1 MILGREVIG
10 MKALFQNPI
19 FNFLHHYRYAP
30 IIATLMAWGVGG
42 KDGLVMALSVITVL
56 TIVIGAIGLSLG
68 VRKIRRRRR
77 IEKMREEG
85 HYQFLCPH
93 CLHFGEHF
101 YECGVCSAEIQRF
114 QVDTEDEF
122 IQGCV
127 ECPPSLLPKK
137 IEAMCS
143 YCNVPSEA
151 EQYHRRKVEVLV
163 TLTTSEFKTLLK
175 CTKATLPET
184 DRQRG
189 FLFNNHSNIFRYVL
203 NFTNVP
209 TAKSLRNEYYIWK
222 WVDAVWLDVD
232 QSDVLTIARDL
243 DTLSH
248 RLALTEQQRRRLT
261 IFVRQAELDSVLRLR
276 LEQQFGQIHYDIS
289 PEQLFYDDIN
299 SSFIG
304 SRGKRVFK

>member
-1 MILGREVIG
+1 MNS
-10 MKALFQNPI
+10 LFQNPYL
-19 FNFLHHYRYAP
+19 NSLYHYRYVP
-30 IIATLMAWGVGG
+30 VLATLMAWGVGG
-42 KDGLVMALSVITVL
+42 TDGFVMALSVIAIL
-56 TIVIGAIGLSLG
+56 TIVVGGIGLSLG
-68 VRKIRRRRR
+68 VRKMRRRNR
-77 IEKMREEG
+77 IEKMRDQG
-85 HYQFLCPH
+85 HFQFLCPQ

-101 YECGVCSAEIQRF
+101 YECGVCRAEIEHF

-137 IEAMCS
+137 IEAMCNH
-143 YCNVPSEA
+143 CNVPSEA
-151 EQYHRRKVEVLV
+151 EQYQYHRRKVEVLV
-163 TLTTSEFKTLLK
+163 TLSTNEFKKLLK
-175 CTKATLPET
+175 SIKATLPET

-203 NFTNVP
+203 NFTNAP

-222 WVDAVWLDVD
+222 WIDAVWLDVD
-232 QSDVLTIARDL
+232 QSDVLTISRNL

-248 RLALTEQQRRRLT
+248 RLALSEQQRRHVT
-261 IFVRQAELDSVLRLR
+261 IFVLQMEVDSVLRLR
-276 LEQQFGQIHYDIS
+276 LEQQFGQVHYGVS
-289 PEQLFYDDIN
+289 PKRLFDDDVN